1 MSDFLYRDSELQMDS
16 HLILCIE
23 EVEVK
28 DDFKSLDNRI
38 FIGWDK
44 ETQQFYLRGKRQN
57 IGSKDF
63 VPYALSYSS
72 SDNLFNFIQ
81 FTVGTN
87 ETSSVVLYNF
97 NNVNRLKLD
106 DLTYDYLE
114 SLIDKNYEIAGYD
127 RVKIRRKSFIKWL
140 YMLVNI

>member
-23 EVEVK
+23 ELEVK
-28 DDFKSLDNRI
+28 DDFKTLDNRI

-72 SDNLFNFIQ
+72 ADNLFDFIQ